1 MTILGNLYAISAPS
15 GGGKTS
21 LVHGLL
27 TRLDNIRVSISHTT
41 RPKRPNEVDGV
52 DYYFTDK
59 QTFEKMLAENTFL
72 EYAEVFGNYYGTS
85 QAWVEETLQ
94 QGIDVILEIDWQG
107 AAQVRQLL
115 PQTIGIFILPPS
127 RTILEQRLKQRA
139 QDSQDVIN
147 ARMSKASAE
156 MSHYGEYNYLLVN
169 DDFDRALWDL
179 SAIIMAERLRVG
191 KQSAR
196 YASLLQDLIR

>member
-115 PQTIGIFILPPS
+115 PQTIGIFIA
-127 RTILEQRLKQRA
+127 TTKA
-139 QDSQDVIN
+139 TG
-147 ARMSKASAE
+147 AR
-156 MSHYGEYNYLLVN
+156 
-169 DDFDRALWDL
+169 
-179 SAIIMAERLRVG
+179 
-191 KQSAR
+191 
-196 YASLLQDLIR
+196 